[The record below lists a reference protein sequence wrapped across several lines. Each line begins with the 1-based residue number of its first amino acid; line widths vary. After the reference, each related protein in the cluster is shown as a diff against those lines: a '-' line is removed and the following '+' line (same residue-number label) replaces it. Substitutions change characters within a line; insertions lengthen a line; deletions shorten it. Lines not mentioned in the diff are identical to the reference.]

1 MQASHNVLYAGHLRT
16 KKFTPVLLTNIKS
29 RNWYSCLY
37 WVRIY
42 ITLIASPPYAKSR
55 NCDQFLKF
63 LFKNVT
69 ERAHA
74 RLSTRL
80 GTFFRT
86 KLNCLSHKMS
96 EIVDFLHLLRSNEYS
111 RACFYVPDRLK
122 PIWQYFFSC
131 LLHIIS
137 FNNWSTSR
145 IMSIKVSNGGYH
157 LFTCAYCT
165 I

>member
-1 MQASHNVLYAGHLRT
+1 MVSDRRQA
-16 KKFTPVLLTNIKS
+16 
-29 RNWYSCLY
+29 C
-37 WVRIY
+37 
-42 ITLIASPPYAKSR
+42 ITLIASPSYVKSR
-55 NCDQFLKF
+55 DCDQHLMFL
-63 LFKNVT
+63 LKNVT

-122 PIWQYFFSC
+122 PI
-131 LLHIIS
+131 
-137 FNNWSTSR
+137 
-145 IMSIKVSNGGYH
+145 
-157 LFTCAYCT
+157 
-165 I
+165 